1 MFRKF
6 QRLKAFSLSIFSYSF
21 KLMMFQKKICA
32 YFLDYKDLTQ
42 HFTWIFYFGE
52 NVLKVFPTKLLK
64 SHLYRK

>member
-1 MFRKF
+1 
-6 QRLKAFSLSIFSYSF
+6 
-21 KLMMFQKKICA
+21 MFQKKICA